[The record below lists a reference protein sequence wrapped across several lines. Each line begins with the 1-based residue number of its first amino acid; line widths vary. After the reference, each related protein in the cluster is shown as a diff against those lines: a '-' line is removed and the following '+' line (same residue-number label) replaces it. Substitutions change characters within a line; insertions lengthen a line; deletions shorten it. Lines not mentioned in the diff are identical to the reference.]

1 MSEQVKEEKNI
12 KTYATFSG
20 NEVIAVLNG
29 HVIGETYEIKY
40 TERFGLVSDG
50 LDPVIG
56 SIKTMIFDKSPIEP
70 YMLTRS
76 GLRSASNEFILFI
89 MNEYGQKLSIRFEDF
104 RFTKREGCFDVDELV
119 LGEEFHFT
127 CNKLVFDNQT
137 PFGPLDEEH
146 DFKFGYTKKAGEA
159 A

>member
-1 MSEQVKEEKNI
+1 MSEQVKEEKNT

-20 NEVIAVLNG
+20 NDVIAVLNG
-29 HVIGETYEIKY
+29 HIISETYEIKY
-40 TERFGLVSDG
+40 TERFGFEPDG
-50 LDPVIG
+50 LGPVIG
-56 SIKTMIFDKSPIEP
+56 TIKTMIFDKSPIES

-76 GLRSASNEFILFI
+76 GSNEFILFI

-119 LGEEFHFT
+119 LGEEFYFT

-137 PFGPLDEEH
+137 PFGPIEEEH
-146 DFKFGYTKKAGEA
+146 DFKFGYTKKAGESV
-159 A
+159 

>member
-20 NEVIAVLNG
+20 SDVITVLNG
-29 HVIGETYEIKY
+29 HVISETYEIKY
-40 TERFGLVSDG
+40 TERFGFVSDG
-50 LDPVIG
+50 LEPVIG
-56 SIKTMIFDKSPIEP
+56 TIKTMLFDKSPIEP

-76 GLRSASNEFILFI
+76 GSNEFILFI
-89 MNEYGQKLSIRFEDF
+89 MNEYGQKLSIRFEGF

-137 PFGPLDEEH
+137 PFGPLEEH
-146 DFKFGYTKKAGEA
+146 DFKFGYTKKAGESV
-159 A
+159 